1 MITHYTV
8 CYIEKDDEVLMLYR
22 NKKKNDINKGKW
34 LGVGGHIEEGE
45 SPYECVV
52 REIKEETGL
61 EVKKVSA
68 RGFITFI
75 YDGNVDYIHVFSTT
89 EFSGKLIECDEGDL
103 KWIKREDILNL
114 NIWESDRYLLSKI
127 VNKEY
132 DYFMITSKF
141 KNMKLIEQK
150 IELG

>member
-61 EVKKVSA
+61 EVKKS
-68 RGFITFI
+68 
-75 YDGNVDYIHVFSTT
+75 
-89 EFSGKLIECDEGDL
+89 
-103 KWIKREDILNL
+103 
-114 NIWESDRYLLSKI
+114 
-127 VNKEY
+127 
-132 DYFMITSKF
+132 
-141 KNMKLIEQK
+141 
-150 IELG
+150 